1 LLRSSSGVAA
11 EVDLLAG
18 LGVSGSWAV
27 VLVPAGLGR
36 WSWLGWLWACLG
48 LAPKH
53 NTQLVLYNT
62 IT

>member
-1 LLRSSSGVAA
+1 MLAGWGVDSGWAGV
-11 EVDLLAG
+11 LILAG
-18 LGVSGSWAV
+18 LE
-27 VLVPAGLGR
+27 R